1 MKLIFSESPSKT
13 VLYLRSLID
22 LHIKPRRTVRLS
34 GKLIAVNRPPA
45 RCEDVIFVTS
55 TFHMSMESSFETQFK
70 VVLLKTDPEHHFP
83 DPHSFQLSN
92 RTDNLNSITLSIYNS
107 PPFGKNPDVA
117 ARARPG
123 RAPGPRPR
131 RRGSRRAPRD
141 EPRTRRRAVFALT
154 ISNSQKIT
162 FERSMG
168 SDPTRRLDGV
178 RGGREAFYLFLFD
191 LFFS

>member
-1 MKLIFSESPSKT
+1 MRRSFFHSRSLALWNKLELLRKFHNLPKLIFLNIKVVVSNTHEFHPKLKTRNRQLNRYMKLIFSESPSKT

-83 DPHSFQLSN
+83 DPHSFQFSN
-92 RTDNLNSITLSIYNS
+92 RTDNLKL
-107 PPFGKNPDVA
+107 
-117 ARARPG
+117 
-123 RAPGPRPR
+123 
-131 RRGSRRAPRD
+131 
-141 EPRTRRRAVFALT
+141 
-154 ISNSQKIT
+154 
-162 FERSMG
+162 
-168 SDPTRRLDGV
+168 
-178 RGGREAFYLFLFD
+178 
-191 LFFS
+191 

>member
-83 DPHSFQLSN
+83 DPHSFKLSN
-92 RTDNLNSITLSIYNS
+92 RTDNLKEEAQSCHAEKHVSDEQDGGIDTRFSRELMR
-107 PPFGKNPDVA
+107 GDC
-117 ARARPG
+117 
-123 RAPGPRPR
+123 
-131 RRGSRRAPRD
+131 GSR
-141 EPRTRRRAVFALT
+141 
-154 ISNSQKIT
+154 
-162 FERSMG
+162 G
-168 SDPTRRLDGV
+168 
-178 RGGREAFYLFLFD
+178 EA
-191 LFFS
+191 

>member
-34 GKLIAVNRPPA
+34 GELIAVNRPPA

-83 DPHSFQLSN
+83 DPHSFKLSN
-92 RTDNLNSITLSIYNS
+92 ITGAESS
-107 PPFGKNPDVA
+107 
-117 ARARPG
+117 
-123 RAPGPRPR
+123 
-131 RRGSRRAPRD
+131 
-141 EPRTRRRAVFALT
+141 
-154 ISNSQKIT
+154 
-162 FERSMG
+162 
-168 SDPTRRLDGV
+168 
-178 RGGREAFYLFLFD
+178 
-191 LFFS
+191 

>member
-83 DPHSFQLSN
+83 DPHSFKLSN
-92 RTDNLNSITLSIYNS
+92 RTDNLGDCDISPRGLRHDQIMRENPKLTYHIRGIGSIW
-107 PPFGKNPDVA
+107 FDMV
-117 ARARPG
+117 RCRG
-123 RAPGPRPR
+123 R
-131 RRGSRRAPRD
+131 
-141 EPRTRRRAVFALT
+141 
-154 ISNSQKIT
+154 
-162 FERSMG
+162 
-168 SDPTRRLDGV
+168 DP
-178 RGGREAFYLFLFD
+178 
-191 LFFS
+191 